1 MDNTQRHFTDE
12 EEQLYSEVE
21 TSMMNYL
28 SEKELKQ
35 IQVVELPKL
44 SAVPISEAH
53 RHLFYECFVFLK
65 GGGTHTIDFVDFPI
79 LDNSI
84 HIITPGQVHQVK
96 RENESLGFVYL
107 FDLVLFNHNKNIE
120 DFLFDHACFDVKE
133 FSPIYHFDTTFSS
146 TLKNIT
152 EQIWNDNQVQSPIKN
167 QLIINQI
174 SLLMLYCMQ
183 FTLNNNGNNI
193 SYNSEMYTAF
203 RRLLN
208 INFKTMKKVKDYA
221 QHLNITEKV
230 LNEIILQRTGATVSN
245 LIFNQLILEGKRLLN
260 SGVSAKQVAYDL
272 NFADPAH
279 FSKFFKAQTGFSPS
293 EFKLIHE

>member
-1 MDNTQRHFTDE
+1 MIPIHILE
-12 EEQLYSEVE
+12 
-21 TSMMNYL
+21 
-28 SEKELKQ
+28 EKELKG
-35 IQVVELPKL
+35 IQVIELPPL
-44 SAVPISEAH
+44 SVVPITEAH
-53 RHLFYECFVFLK
+53 RHQFYECFVFLK
-65 GGGTHTIDFVDFPI
+65 GGGTHTIDFVEFPI

-96 RENESLGFVYL
+96 REKESLGFVYL
-107 FDLVLFNHNKNIE
+107 FDLVLFNRNKNIE

-133 FSPIYHFDTTFSS
+133 FSPIYHFDITFIG

-152 EQIWNDNQVQSPIKN
+152 EQIWNDNKVQSPIKN

-221 QHLNITEKV
+221 QQLNITEKG
-230 LNEIILQRTGATVSN
+230 LNEIILQRTGATVST
-245 LIFNQLILEGKRLLN
+245 LIFNQLILEAKRLLN

-279 FSKFFKAQTGFSPS
+279 FSKFFKTQTGFSPS